1 LTLTTEIIV
10 VLALLAMTIYLFVS
24 EIVRVDVAAI
34 SVMVMLGLTT
44 MIPGLE
50 PLISTDILFSGFS
63 SNAVISIIAVM
74 IIGAGLDKTGLMS
87 RLASLILQQGGKTET
102 RIIPLV
108 SGTVAFISSF
118 MQNIGAAALFLPVVS
133 RISSRSNIPMSRL
146 LMPQTKPCQRDRK
159 WKPSVCSPSH
169 P

>member
-1 LTLTTEIIV
+1 MVDPLTLTTEIIV

-87 RLASLILQQGGKTET
+87 RLASLILQQGLSL
-102 RIIPLV
+102 IHI
-108 SGTVAFISSF
+108 
-118 MQNIGAAALFLPVVS
+118 
-133 RISSRSNIPMSRL
+133 
-146 LMPQTKPCQRDRK
+146 
-159 WKPSVCSPSH
+159 
-169 P
+169 